1 MFDVSTFAGKRF
13 LIVED
18 SRMNR
23 AILSEFLKR
32 SGGESDNAENGKIAV
47 ELINEKPAG
56 YYSCIL
62 MDAQMPVM
70 NGYDAAREIRKME
83 DSAKSGIPIICIS
96 ANAFKE
102 DREAARAAGM
112 DDYLEKPVDV
122 DKLIE
127 KMLKLIG

>member
-56 YYSCIL
+56 YYNCIL

-102 DREAARAAGM
+102 DWEAARAAGM